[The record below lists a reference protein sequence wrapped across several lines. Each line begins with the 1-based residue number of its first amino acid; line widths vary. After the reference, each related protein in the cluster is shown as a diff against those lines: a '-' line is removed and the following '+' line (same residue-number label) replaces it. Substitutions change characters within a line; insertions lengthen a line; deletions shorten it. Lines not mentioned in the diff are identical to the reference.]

1 MRIEVS
7 DLGESVR
14 KVALVG
20 RLDTSGVLG
29 IETSFVTALVPHGK
43 HAVVDLSKVE
53 FIGSMGLRMFIS
65 VARTMRDKQMKLV
78 FYAPQPL
85 VNNVLETAAFA
96 RIAPVCVDAAQ
107 AVAATQA

>member
-1 MRIEVS
+1 MQIEVS

-14 KVALVG
+14 KVALTG

-85 VNNVLETAAFA
+85 VNDVLETAAFT
-96 RIAPVCVDAAQ
+96 RIAPVCADAAQ
-107 AVAATQA
+107 AVAATKA